1 MLADAHRQKAEEIE
15 SDIFSPQQNRSLSLL
30 IEGAWGAAFQWI
42 CFGCQVKYHSH
53 QESHAHLVSYLNKLG
68 EGTVAAWWQSLDN
81 LRQGGWYGG
90 KTQEPAVQE
99 AFDFLAKIR
108 TWATH

>member
-1 MLADAHRQKAEEIE
+1 
-15 SDIFSPQQNRSLSLL
+15 LL

-42 CFGCQVKYHSH
+42 CFGCQVKYHRH
-53 QESHAHLVSYLNKLG
+53 QESHARLVSYLNKLG
-68 EGTVAAWWQSLDN
+68 EGTVAAWWQSLEN